1 MSVKPGERIGP
12 YEVREKIGAGGMGEV
27 WKGYDPA
34 LKREAA
40 LKILPEE
47 FARDRERLARFR
59 REAQLLAQLNHPN
72 IATIYGLHEEP
83 GQHFVMVKTAEQQA
97 NRATQINIVQ
107 NWFEEL
113 KQKVPVKK

>member
-34 LKREAA
+34 LK
-40 LKILPEE
+40 
-47 FARDRERLARFR
+47 